1 MEYRALVLI
10 LYCAIVCAAVEQK
23 LYGGVKYEM
32 GGKEDQENIKNLMSK
47 LSTQDDSES
56 GDGEGSGKSTDDT
69 ESSGSG
75 SGEGMDN
82 NDSNVPSIIV
92 ITTEKPKKTVTKE
105 KIKSKASSTVMV
117 INNGDTTEKP
127 RKKTTTKENNDP
139 LDAKKPTV
147 DPRNDVRR
155 ATIDDGG
162 SNDNDVE
169 TGVNFTVGIIIG
181 VVVGAI
187 LAILVI
193 VFLVYRLRKKD
204 EGSYS
209 LDEPSSQAFIRDE
222 KSNPGQGKEY
232 FA

>member
-1 MEYRALVLI
+1 MEFRALILI
-10 LYCAIVCAAVEQK
+10 FCCALVCAAVEQK
-23 LYGGVKYEM
+23 YDSAVKYEM
-32 GGKEDQENIKNLMSK
+32 GGKEDKENIKNLMLINS
-47 LSTQDDSES
+47 QDDSES
-56 GDGEGSGKSTDDT
+56 GDGEGSGTGNTIDDT

-82 NDSNVPSIIV
+82 NNNSPNIIV
-92 ITTEKPKKTVTKE
+92 TATTEKPKKTATKST
-105 KIKSKASSTVMV
+105 KTKSKVSSTVV
-117 INNGDTTEKP
+117 DINTGDTTVKP
-127 RKKTTTKENNDP
+127 RKKTTTKESNDP
-139 LDAKKPTV
+139 DDVEKPTV
-147 DPRNDVRR
+147 DPRNDLQR
-155 ATIDDGG
+155 ATAQN
-162 SNDNDVE
+162 NDDVE